1 MSILK
6 NKFAIY
12 FIFYLTFILSFIFGE
27 NSSGGSNWDSSVMEV
42 YEDQL
47 GASVQNGIMF
57 FIEKKMVHT
66 PTFYIIKSIIE
77 KLLNKLSFDL
87 IFLTLSFFIPII
99 FYSIL
104 KKQFRGLDKNLLFA
118 ISLVLY
124 LSPYLRSSA
133 VWATNDNL
141 AILFFILSLSKF
153 LTYTKKEEKNY
164 KDIYLSFF
172 YLILAIYIRQYYVII
187 LILYVSFLFKKINIK
202 NFFYI
207 FLFNIFLLTPLIL
220 YTNYYFQINSEY
232 ALTLKTSE
240 KGFITLNLTFNSLV
254 FFSMYLFYIFPF
266 FSPFKNYIKI
276 KDIFYNNKIF
286 FFITTI
292 SFIIIFFNYEAPQN
306 QYGGGIIFKI
316 SQLIHSKLFFI
327 FSSYIGAIL
336 ILLTIN
342 FNFKNL
348 LILFSVF
355 FMFPFSTIFQKYYDP
370 FLIIIFFG
378 MIESNFIFDNINLK
392 KINLGFVFTYFLF
405 FLICANIYYLK
416 IV

>member
-1 MSILK
+1 MSVLK
-6 NKFAIY
+6 NKYPIY
-12 FIFYLTFILSFIFGE
+12 FIFYLTFVLSFIFSE
-27 NSSGGSNWDSSVMEV
+27 NSSGGSNWDSAVMEV

-57 FIEKKMVHT
+57 FIETKMVHT

-87 IFLTLSFFIPII
+87 IYLTLSFFIPII

-118 ISLVLY
+118 ISLILY

-141 AILFFILSLSKF
+141 GILFFILSLSKF
-153 LTYTKKEEKNY
+153 LTYTKKERKNY

-172 YLILAIYIRQYYVII
+172 YLILAVYIRQYYIII
-187 LILYVSFLFKKINIK
+187 LILYASFLFNKINIK
-202 NFFYI
+202 SFFYI
-207 FLFNIFLLTPLIL
+207 FFFNIFLLTPLIL

-232 ALTLKTSE
+232 VLGLKTSG
-240 KGFITLNLTFNSLV
+240 KGFINLNLTFNSLV

-276 KDIFYNNKIF
+276 KDIFYKNKII

-306 QYGGGIIFKI
+306 EYGGGVIFKI

-378 MIESNFIFDNINLK
+378 MIESNLIFDNINLK
-392 KINLGFVFTYFLF
+392 KINLSFIFTYFLF

>member
-47 GASVQNGIMF
+47 GANVQNGIMF
-57 FIEKKMVHT
+57 FIETKMVHT

-141 AILFFILSLSKF
+141 GILFFILSLSKF

-207 FLFNIFLLTPLIL
+207 FFFNIFLLTPLIL

-232 ALTLKTSE
+232 ALALKPSE

-378 MIESNFIFDNINLK
+378 MIESNLIFDNINLK

>member
-141 AILFFILSLSKF
+141 GILFFILSLSKF

>member
-141 AILFFILSLSKF
+141 GILFFILSLSKF

-172 YLILAIYIRQYYVII
+172 YLILAIYIRQYYAII